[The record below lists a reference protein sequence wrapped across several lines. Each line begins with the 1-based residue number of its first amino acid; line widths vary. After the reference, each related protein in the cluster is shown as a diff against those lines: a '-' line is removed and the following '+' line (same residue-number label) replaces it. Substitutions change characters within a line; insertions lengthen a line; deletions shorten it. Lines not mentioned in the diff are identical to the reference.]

1 MTTSKHFGHPVSW
14 GKDPSG
20 SSFGG
25 WYSPGADYYIGPA
38 DPVWGSLLDEARK
51 IYGDNEIHFDT
62 GKTWEDRHLVFGD
75 GTRLPAD
82 GTVVYHDRGSGQNWV
97 QNDDGTAALVG
108 PDGRPGPPVA
118 PVGYRRIDGGYA
130 PLDATGR
137 QIAPRLG
144 GVPSSDNGFRTD
156 PTTGVLTPKNAD
168 GAYYTLG
175 PDGSRS
181 YFDRHGA
188 PISEADYRGTPT
200 KQPPPPDAGPP
211 TTEQQSG
218 RAAEAVHK
226 LQSELKQRFSAISAA
241 EEQLS
246 EILLNARTATATGQG
261 TLDDIQ
267 RRIVE
272 AVNNPSMDTSTA
284 AGEKAYLTF
293 LRSQAKGIRDVLATA
308 SLTADQQA
316 GAAQALTTLYGAGED
331 PAQTPAAE
339 SQPAPAA
346 SPGDSSANP
355 PAPPSPVAA
364 PEPTDELAGLD
375 PAWSDLPAAP
385 MDPVDSAAASPL
397 SQLAPLASTLPGT
410 LGGLGSASPL
420 DGLGGLIGSAGPL
433 AGLGSQLGAQ
443 PTPGPRDRTDSEPD
457 KTEPAHDDKHGPTDH
472 DATDKP
478 ERPKTDTA
486 ERGADPATPV
496 PGGPPAPIAPPASP
510 TVKLP
515 DGSTANARTPQ
526 AAQAIRDWL
535 AGNTVDAS
543 YRQNGITLPPPGTP
557 VTDPVDPSRLACGDV
572 AMFRD
577 HYEPVLSSVKGYLNG
592 QVVPL
597 STVTTRPDF
606 LGFIDPTASASARPG
621 PPPVPPQVPSPA
633 AEPIP
638 APAG

>member
-1 MTTSKHFGHPVSW
+1 MTTPKHFGHPTSW

-25 WYSPGADYYIGPA
+25 WYSPGADHYIGPA

-51 IYGDNEIHFDT
+51 TYGDNEIHFDT

-82 GTVVYHDRGSGQNWV
+82 GTVVYHDRASGQNWV

-108 PDGRPGPPVA
+108 PDGRPGAPVA
-118 PVGYRRIDGGYA
+118 PAGYRKIDEGYA

-137 QIAPRLG
+137 QIAPQLG
-144 GVPSSDNGFRTD
+144 GIPSSDNGFHTD
-156 PTTGVLTPKNAD
+156 PATGVLTPKNAD

-175 PDGSRS
+175 PDGARS

-188 PISEADYRGTPT
+188 PISEADYRGTPVT
-200 KQPPPPDAGPP
+200 QRPPDAGPP

-218 RAAEAVHK
+218 RAAEAVRK
-226 LQSELKQRFSAISAA
+226 LQSELKQRFSTISDA
-241 EEQLS
+241 EERLS

-261 TLDDIQ
+261 TLNDIQ

-272 AVNNPSMDTSTA
+272 AVNNPAMDTGTA

-293 LRSQAKGIRDVLATA
+293 LRSQAKEIRDVLATA

-316 GAAQALTTLYGAGED
+316 GAAQALATLYGVGED
-331 PAQTPAAE
+331 ADPPTAE

-346 SPGDSSANP
+346 SSTDADASP
-355 PAPPSPVAA
+355 PAPPSPDLAG
-364 PEPTDELAGLD
+364 PEPTDELEGLD
-375 PAWSDLPAAP
+375 PAWSDLPAAS
-385 MDPVDSAAASPL
+385 MDPVGSAAVSPL
-397 SQLAPLASTLPGT
+397 SQMAPLASTLPGT

-443 PTPGPRDRTDSEPD
+443 PAPAPVARDRAESDTDKP
-457 KTEPAHDDKHGPTDH
+457 EPAHDDKHGLADH

-478 ERPKTDTA
+478 EQPKTDAA
-486 ERGADPATPV
+486 EHDADPATPV

-606 LGFIDPTASASARPG
+606 LGFIDPTSSTAARAV
-621 PPPVPPQVPSPA
+621 PPPLPSPA
-633 AEPIP
+633 AEPV
-638 APAG
+638 PAG